1 MDEAHIVLLRTEHEK
16 KKKKKTAGKDCS
28 MRKPLNKHKKKKI
41 KSI

>member
-16 KKKKKTAGKDCS
+16 KRKKNSGK
-28 MRKPLNKHKKKKI
+28 RLNKHKKKKI